1 METLSDWSVRFVNL
15 NKLKQKLYQK
25 KKQKQIKTVYTVSN
39 PTFCLAMFWL
49 NSKHPMTASRA
60 RKHNLFEMRWM
71 KEP

>member
-1 METLSDWSVRFVNL
+1 METLSDWSVRFVDL
-15 NKLKQKLYQK
+15 NKAETVPE
-25 KKQKQIKTVYTVSN
+25 KKQKQIKTVHTVSN

-49 NSKHPMTASRA
+49 NSKHSMTPSRA